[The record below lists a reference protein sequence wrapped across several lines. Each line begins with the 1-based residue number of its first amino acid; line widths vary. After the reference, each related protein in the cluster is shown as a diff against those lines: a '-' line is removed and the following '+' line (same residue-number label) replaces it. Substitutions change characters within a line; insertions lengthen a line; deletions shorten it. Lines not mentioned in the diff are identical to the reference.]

1 MVTRAEDT
9 RRRHRGGLPWHH
21 GLVKATRVSVG
32 LALLL
37 AGASCREASLRL
49 APTPAD
55 AAQPVDLAAALAARF
70 GPMEREPSFDALRPR
85 LARAALVPSRV
96 FDDAGAWTR
105 VQGEERTVEFRGG
118 PEAGRYRMGVC
129 ADPPAGSEPGSY
141 RATLRLRRL
150 GAGRF
155 GWRMR
160 EELAVG
166 AVRGNELGA
175 ALTVLFLAA
184 ERASEAEARF
194 TIRQSLPRT
203 TEAFGRLLSLETLR
217 FEAGGDGGTAVTLG
231 IRLRPDG
238 LRATAPRY
246 AAYID
251 KYATPIRLKAVAGD
265 AAGLVWWE
273 VEMRENLATLRYRV
287 KDGGL
292 APLRASPRPI
302 PDRLRLRTEYSTKAG
317 IFRMGVDGLEADLS
331 LVHEP
336 REKGFVASFVRPPDW
351 RLPFLIEPFLRG
363 SLRYP
368 FEGDGSFLAVSV
380 RDQPGEPTL
389 LVYEYR
395 LPVRESWIVRW
406 MGGLTAA
413 AVDEFRRGAEDEADR
428 FAGECLLALRDDL
441 RKLVQDR
448 GR

>member
-1 MVTRAEDT
+1 MA
-9 RRRHRGGLPWHH
+9 
-21 GLVKATRVSVG
+21 LVKAPTRLWTG
-32 LALLL
+32 FALVL

-55 AAQPVDLAAALAARF
+55 AAQPGDLVGALAARF

-85 LARAALVPSRV
+85 LAGAALVPSRV

-105 VQGEERTVEFRGG
+105 VQGEERTVEFRGR
-118 PEAGRYRMGVC
+118 PEAGLYRMGVY
-129 ADPPAGSEPGSY
+129 ADPPARSEPGSY

-150 GAGRF
+150 GEGRF

-166 AVRGNELGA
+166 AVRGNDLAA

-194 TIRQSLPRT
+194 TIRQSLPRA
-203 TEAFGRLLSLETLR
+203 TEAFGRLLGLETLR
-217 FEAGGDGGTAVTLG
+217 FEANEEGGTAVTLG
-231 IRLRPDG
+231 IRLRPAG

-265 AAGLVWWE
+265 PAGLVWWE
-273 VEMRENLATLRYRV
+273 VDLHENLATLRYRV
-287 KDGGL
+287 KDGRL
-292 APLRASPRPI
+292 APLEASPRPI
-302 PDRLRLRTEYSTKAG
+302 PDRLRLRIEYSTKAG

-331 LVHEP
+331 LVREP

-368 FEGDGSFLAVSV
+368 FEGDGSFLAFSV
-380 RDQPGEPTL
+380 RDQPGEPTR

-406 MGGLTAA
+406 MGGLTNA
-413 AVDEFRRGAEDEADR
+413 AVDEFRHGAEEEADR
-428 FAGECLLALRDDL
+428 FTGECLLALRDDL
-441 RKLVQDR
+441 RQLVQDR

>member
-1 MVTRAEDT
+1 MA
-9 RRRHRGGLPWHH
+9 
-21 GLVKATRVSVG
+21 LVKAPARLVTG
-32 LALLL
+32 FALLL

-55 AAQPVDLAAALAARF
+55 AAQPVDLAGALAARF

-85 LARAALVPSRV
+85 LAQAALVPSRV

-105 VQGEERTVEFRGG
+105 VQGDERTVEFRGRAQ
-118 PEAGRYRMGVC
+118 AGHYRMGVC
-129 ADPPAGSEPGSY
+129 ADPPARSEPGSY
-141 RATLRLRRL
+141 RATLRLRRI
-150 GAGRF
+150 GEGRF

-166 AVRGNELGA
+166 AVRGDDLA
-175 ALTVLFLAA
+175 SALTVLFLAS

-194 TIRQSLPRT
+194 TIRQSLPRAA
-203 TEAFGRLLSLETLR
+203 EAFGRLLSLETLR
-217 FEAGGDGGTAVTLG
+217 LEANDDGGAAVTLG
-231 IRLRPDG
+231 IRLQPQR
-238 LRATAPRY
+238 LRAAAPRY
-246 AAYID
+246 AAYLD

-273 VEMRENLATLRYRV
+273 VEARDNLATLRCRV
-287 KDGGL
+287 KNGRL
-292 APLRASPRPI
+292 APLKASPRPI

-317 IFRMGVDGLEADLS
+317 PFRVGVDGLEADLS
-331 LVHEP
+331 LVREP
-336 REKGFVASFVRPPDW
+336 REKGFVAAFVRPPDW

-368 FEGDGSFLAVSV
+368 FEGDGSLLAFSV
-380 RDQPGEPTL
+380 RDEPGEPTRF
-389 LVYEYR
+389 VYEYR

-406 MGGLTAA
+406 IGGLTSA
-413 AVDEFRRGAEDEADR
+413 AVDEFRRGAEDESDR
-428 FAGECLLALRDDL
+428 FTGECLLALREDL
-441 RKLVQDR
+441 RQLVQDR